1 MSSLAL
7 TPQTAPSLP
16 TETFFNLPETWF
28 HPLPVHWKT
37 SSLEL
42 TPQTRAALPTE
53 ICFSFPAICVHAL
66 PVHRKTSSLELT
78 PHTVPSIPTDTH
90 FSLPATCVHGLPLTL
105 MIPTATLPVS
115 WRLVGVPV
123 DSCTAAGARSPSNAC
138 PSGVP
143 WWSGGV
149 KPGVSHRSAF
159 SADSARRAKRAAACR
174 CCSDCHDEASIL
186 SCSSSDAGGRVEA
199 FVRLS
204 GSISS
209 GRAATNTRLEKT
221 WSGRPPA
228 FSTSVAAARKSS
240 VYRSTCR
247 FMAS

>member
-28 HPLPVHWKT
+28 HPLPVHW
-37 SSLEL
+37 
-42 TPQTRAALPTE
+42 
-53 ICFSFPAICVHAL
+53 
-66 PVHRKTSSLELT
+66 KTSSLELT

-149 KPGVSHRSAF
+149 KPGGSHRSAF
-159 SADSARRAKRAAACR
+159 SADSARRAK
-174 CCSDCHDEASIL
+174 
-186 SCSSSDAGGRVEA
+186 
-199 FVRLS
+199 
-204 GSISS
+204 
-209 GRAATNTRLEKT
+209 
-221 WSGRPPA
+221 
-228 FSTSVAAARKSS
+228 
-240 VYRSTCR
+240 
-247 FMAS
+247 